1 MRWDFKGRL
10 SNFLLSKVPYF
21 KWEHRVQSKPDSCHT
36 NFQHCSVSSA
46 EFVCVSVFPLPFY
59 SVFKYFWNSIFL
71 YFLASDVFVVCLLTN
86 EFKTRQ
92 NVHVYQEKMTVQKC
106 FTHRQ
111 TDPDIA
117 LSVRRAMGVL

>member
-1 MRWDFKGRL
+1 M
-10 SNFLLSKVPYF
+10 
-21 KWEHRVQSKPDSCHT
+21 
-36 NFQHCSVSSA
+36 
-46 EFVCVSVFPLPFY
+46 CVSVFPFSFF
-59 SVFKYFWNSIFL
+59 SVFKYFRNSVFL

-92 NVHVYQEKMTVQKC
+92 NMHVYQEKMTVQKC
-106 FTHRQ
+106 FSHRQ